1 MGNVG
6 FGGHFE
12 FFQDQTGHFDYI
24 LEEKHKMN
32 ENVGFRDLKHIKC
45 HVEFYF
51 TCLIDLI
58 MQKTGRFGSHFEF
71 CHFTNLKHP
80 LMQKITPNLD
90 STPNLAIEKLGFVY
104 YFEKKFECAHPY
116 Y

>member
-1 MGNVG
+1 MRMLDS
-6 FGGHFE
+6 E
-12 FFQDQTGHFDYI
+12 T
-24 LEEKHKMN
+24 LE
-32 ENVGFRDLKHIKC
+32 HIKC
-45 HVEFYF
+45 YVEFYF

-58 MQKTGRFGSHFEF
+58 MQKTSRFGSHFDF

-80 LMQKITPNLD
+80 LMQKITPNSD
-90 STPNLAIEKLGFVY
+90 STPNFAIEKLGFVY

>member
-1 MGNVG
+1 MGNIG

-24 LEEKHKMN
+24 LEERHKMN

-45 HVEFYF
+45 HVKFYL
-51 TCLIDLI
+51 TCLMDLI
-58 MQKTGRFGSHFEF
+58 MQKTSRFGSHFEF
-71 CHFTNLKHP
+71 RHFTNLKHP
-80 LMQKITPNLD
+80 LMQKITPDSD

-104 YFEKKFECAHPY
+104 YFEKRFECAHPY
-116 Y
+116 